1 MERQQRRRI
10 VATRTAYG
18 TNYTL
23 SGSAIR
29 GGRTIILSGE
39 TDFYPCGHERAQ
51 GIDSCSCGM

>member
-1 MERQQRRRI
+1 MEREQHIKKVASRI
-10 VATRTAYG
+10 GYG

-39 TDFYPCGHERAQ
+39 TSFYPCGHERAQ